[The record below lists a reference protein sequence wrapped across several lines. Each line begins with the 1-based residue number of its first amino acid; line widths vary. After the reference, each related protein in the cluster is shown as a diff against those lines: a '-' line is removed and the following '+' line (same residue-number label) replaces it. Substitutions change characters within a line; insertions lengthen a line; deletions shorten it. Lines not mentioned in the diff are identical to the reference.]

1 MFRGIKTSVGINTAA
16 LKSIPNLKMWV
27 NDESEELVDEVL
39 FDTIDLSIRANDAK
53 CKVWLI
59 LNQTDINHFIYRRF
73 FQQNGVED
81 VWNGV
86 KGDITYVHTTY
97 LDNEYL
103 SEEYRKLAEKCKEV
117 DVDKYNNVWLGKW
130 ASLPE
135 GRIYKGWK
143 MIPDVDYPTDLPCWY
158 GVDWGFSCFC
168 GNTQILTNKGNKS
181 INTIAVG
188 DMVHTSDSIS
198 RVYDVIDNGRRKVIT
213 YEITLECGEKVVLTG
228 TYNHLINVNG
238 KWKKYGELTK
248 GDSLFV
254 ALPLTGKITQDTQ
267 AGNTPIIIFQKRKK
281 DCTVSFG
288 NTTMGQSLMG
298 GMFTTR
304 IIIHLITT
312 LTTLLPFL
320 RASTKKLI
328 LLVNWVNGLRNT
340 QMQEGLLN
348 TQKKTGRR
356 EEELQWEGSKRSQK
370 FVNNAGVNLSQ
381 QTFTK
386 DSAANIAIING
397 STYRQVTTRSELA
410 SGAEIN
416 LRGINT
422 LNQKPV
428 AANVHIGYQSITGLK
443 ILKQSFTRVYDLRI
457 EGAHEYFANGILV
470 HNCDP
475 AAVVRACFDA
485 STYTVYLH
493 QVLYEKGLLTSSIA
507 QAIKDDMRN
516 RKRTLYHTGIIDITA
531 ENGAI
536 MINGF
541 GVDRLGSFDPK
552 VLPKEVFDEV
562 SRELNNIYTYVG
574 EVYCDPARP
583 EQIREMKIIHGLM
596 ASGAVNKDKTG
607 RIEYLKYFNVCYTE
621 SSKDLHNEYVNYR
634 WKQSKTD
641 KTRYI
646 NEAEDGNDHQMDAI
660 NYGVATH
667 LRRLGIA
674 NRIGEQ

>member
-1 MFRGIKTSVGINTAA
+1 MKNKIYIEDKYSPLLEGTTRYTVITGGRGSGKSFAASTALIKETYKDGNTILYTRFTLVNAETSIIPEFIDKIQRLNLESDFVQKGNDIINRITGGRILFRGIKTSVGINTAA

-59 LNQTDINHFIYRRF
+59 LNPTDINHFIYRRF

-86 KGDITYVHTTY
+86 KGDITYVYTTY

-103 SEEYRKLAEKCKEV
+103 PEEYRKLAEKCKEV
-117 DVDKYNNVWLGKW
+117 DVDKYNNVWLGRF
-130 ASLPE
+130 AQLSE

-158 GVDWGFSCFC
+158 GVDWGFS
-168 GNTQILTNKGNKS
+168 N
-181 INTIAVG
+181 
-188 DMVHTSDSIS
+188 
-198 RVYDVIDNGRRKVIT
+198 
-213 YEITLECGEKVVLTG
+213 
-228 TYNHLINVNG
+228 
-238 KWKKYGELTK
+238 
-248 GDSLFV
+248 
-254 ALPLTGKITQDTQ
+254 
-267 AGNTPIIIFQKRKK
+267 
-281 DCTVSFG
+281 
-288 NTTMGQSLMG
+288 
-298 GMFTTR
+298 
-304 IIIHLITT
+304 
-312 LTTLLPFL
+312 
-320 RASTKKLI
+320 
-328 LLVNWVNGLRNT
+328 
-340 QMQEGLLN
+340 
-348 TQKKTGRR
+348 
-356 EEELQWEGSKRSQK
+356 
-370 FVNNAGVNLSQ
+370 
-381 QTFTK
+381 
-386 DSAANIAIING
+386 
-397 STYRQVTTRSELA
+397 
-410 SGAEIN
+410 
-416 LRGINT
+416 
-422 LNQKPV
+422 
-428 AANVHIGYQSITGLK
+428 
-443 ILKQSFTRVYDLRI
+443 
-457 EGAHEYFANGILV
+457 
-470 HNCDP
+470 DP
-475 AAVVRACFDA
+475 AAVVRICFDA

-493 QVLYEKGLLTSSIA
+493 QVLYEKGLLTAAIA
-507 QAIKDDMRN
+507 QAIKDDMHN

-552 VLPKEVFDEV
+552 VLPREAVGEV
-562 SRELNNIYTYVG
+562 SGGLNNIYTYVG

-596 ASGAVNKDKTG
+596 VSGAVNKDKTG

-641 KTRYI
+641 KTRFI
-646 NEAEDGNDHQMDAI
+646 NEAEDGNDHLMDAL